1 VDYAAP
7 IGTPVRTTG
16 DGVVVDAGYGR
27 GNGKYIKVRH
37 NSVYTTMYLHL
48 SKFAKGI
55 KRGANVQ
62 QGQVIG
68 YVGSTGLSTGP
79 HLDYRFFLNGKPV
92 DPLKVEVP
100 PSHPVKEELKAEFE
114 KIKVEVLIDLNNI
127 PLELNENEPV

>member
-1 VDYAAP
+1 
-7 IGTPVRTTG
+7 VRTTG
-16 DGVVVDAGYGR
+16 DGVVREAGYKG

-48 SKFAKGI
+48 SRFGKGI

-62 QGQVIG
+62 QGKVIG

-100 PSHPVKEELKAEFE
+100 PSHPVKEELRTEFE
-114 KIKVEVLIDLNNI
+114 KVKIEVLSKLDKIQVK
-127 PLELNENEPV
+127 LNENGPA

>member
-1 VDYAAP
+1 
-7 IGTPVRTTG
+7 
-16 DGVVVDAGYGR
+16 
-27 GNGKYIKVRH
+27 
-37 NSVYTTMYLHL
+37 MYLHL

-55 KRGANVQ
+55 KRGTNVQ

-100 PSHPVKEELKAEFE
+100 PSHPVKEELRAEFE

>member
-1 VDYAAP
+1 
-7 IGTPVRTTG
+7 
-16 DGVVVDAGYGR
+16 
-27 GNGKYIKVRH
+27 
-37 NSVYTTMYLHL
+37 MYLHL

-55 KRGANVQ
+55 KRGANVK

-100 PSHPVKEELKAEFE
+100 PSHPVKEELETEFE
-114 KIKVEVLIDLNNI
+114 KVKTDVLLKLENI
-127 PLELNENEPV
+127 HLELDQKEPV